1 MNRGHWHSG
10 LFTGVVI
17 GFVALLQ
24 ACTTAPVAST
34 SARTPPER
42 SVTAVTQGNDV
53 ALLALSLLDKRYSY
67 GGRSPV
73 SGLDC
78 SGLVSHVYREA
89 AGVNLNG
96 SAATMAQKTKPIATQ
111 ALYPGDLVFFNTLNA
126 PYSHVGV
133 YVGEGKF
140 VHAANERTGVRVDKL
155 SDRYYAAR
163 FEGARTLWD

>member
-1 MNRGHWHSG
+1 M
-10 LFTGVVI
+10 
-17 GFVALLQ
+17 
-24 ACTTAPVAST
+24 
-34 SARTPPER
+34 
-42 SVTAVTQGNDV
+42 
-53 ALLALSLLDKRYSY
+53 LALSLLDKRYSY

-89 AGVNLNG
+89 VGVDLNG

-111 ALYPGDLVFFNTLNA
+111 TPYPGDLVFFNTLNA